1 MKSKPAAEVIAW
13 TFGWDVADVRDG
25 LYQKFRNPSV
35 YVCGNDYYAVHKSKP
50 KHDVGTEWE
59 PHTEQFACEG
69 TDRIIWI
76 SKAIGK
82 S

>member
-35 YVCGNDYYAVHKSKP
+35 YVCGSDYFAVHKTKP
-50 KHDVGTEWE
+50 KHDVGAEWE
-59 PHTEQFACEG
+59 PYHEQFACEG
-69 TDRIIWI
+69 TDRVLWV
-76 SKAIGK
+76 SKARIK
-82 S
+82 Q